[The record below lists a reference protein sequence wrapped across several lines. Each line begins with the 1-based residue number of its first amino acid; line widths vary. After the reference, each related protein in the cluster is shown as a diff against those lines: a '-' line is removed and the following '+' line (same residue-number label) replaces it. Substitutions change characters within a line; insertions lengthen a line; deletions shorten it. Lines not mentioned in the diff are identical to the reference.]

1 MRTFNVLMLAVLT
14 LVLAACGFGLRESR
28 PLAEA
33 LLSVSIEAVNPD
45 SLLVADLEREL
56 QSAGTTLRPAGA
68 SGAAKLRIPTDSAER
83 RVVSLDQRAKVGEY
97 EIVYRMVYEVLDA
110 EGKVLVPP
118 TTLQLARAYAF
129 DEQQAIGAAQE
140 EDMIR
145 SELRRELVR
154 MIMERLARISDPN
167 AAHQMRA
174 SAARQ

>member
-68 SGAAKLRIPTDSAER
+68 SGSAQLRIPTDSAER

-97 EIVYRMVYEVLDA
+97 EIVYRVVYEVLDA

-167 AAHQMRA
+167 AAHQKRA

>member
-14 LVLAACGFGLRESR
+14 FVLAACGFGLRESR

-68 SGAAKLRIPTDSAER
+68 SGAAQLRIPTDSAER

-97 EIVYRMVYEVLDA
+97 EIVYRVVYEVLDA
-110 EGKVLVPP
+110 EGKVLVPQ

-167 AAHQMRA
+167 AAHQKRA

>member
-1 MRTFNVLMLAVLT
+1 MRRLSTRTLAALT
-14 LVLAACGFGLRESR
+14 LLLAACGFGLREAR

-33 LLSVSIEAVNPD
+33 LSSVSIDAVNPD
-45 SLLVADLEREL
+45 SLLVAELEREL
-56 QSAGTTLRPAGA
+56 EAAGTTLRPPGA
-68 SGAAKLRIPTDSAER
+68 SGAAQLRIPTDSAER

-97 EIVYRMVYEVLDA
+97 EIAYRVVYEVLAAD
-110 EGKVLVPP
+110 GKVLVPP

-129 DEQQAIGAAQE
+129 DEQQAIGAAHE

-154 MIMERLARISDPN
+154 MIMERLARVSDPN
-167 AAHQMRA
+167 AAHQKRA